1 MGQLLDRDQRALGFK
16 MGGWGDFGS
25 KWIEHGKTIAA
36 FGEIG
41 KGGKAQRPVASAPNP
56 WHAPDVTTSQ
66 TTAIPQPSLMDW
78 SLLAILLILW
88 GSAYGMTHIGVEV
101 LPPALL
107 VSARL
112 TIGAVVLGI
121 GVLVQ
126 RASLPDLTDLKS
138 WGVLAVIGATGT
150 LLPFL
155 LISTAQK
162 TVPSALAA
170 IYIAAAPLVVAILC
184 HFLVPGEKLNLKRAF
199 GVAVGFGGVCLLFA
213 PALLDTGIG
222 ATNLT
227 SQALLLLAAFL
238 YASTTVMIR
247 LVNPK
252 LHPVAMSFCFVTMA
266 AGFSVPFSVAAWPQE
281 AVAME
286 PRHVLAILG
295 LGVLAT
301 GLANLL
307 YVTTIR
313 RVGPIFM
320 TNVGNLAPFWSIF
333 VGAMAFGE
341 ALPATI
347 FAALAIMLVGV
358 WLVQRQGTK

>member
-1 MGQLLDRDQRALGFK
+1 VFIQQEKWTAPISPRIDQRCVVC
-16 MGGWGDFGS
+16 
-25 KWIEHGKTIAA
+25 
-36 FGEIG
+36 
-41 KGGKAQRPVASAPNP
+41 VASTANP
-56 WHAPDVTTSQ
+56 WHAHNVSTSP
-66 TTAIPQPSLMDW
+66 TLALPRPSFIDW
-78 SLLAILLILW
+78 SLLATLVILW
-88 GSAYGMTHIGVEV
+88 GSAYGMTHIGVEA

-112 TIGAVVLGI
+112 TIGAIVLGI
-121 GVLVQ
+121 GVIVQ
-126 RASLPDLTDLKS
+126 RASLPAFTDSKS
-138 WGVLAVIGATGT
+138 WAILGLIGATGT

-184 HFLVPGEKLNLKRAF
+184 HFLVPGEKLTAKRAF
-199 GVAVGFGGVCLLFA
+199 GVVVGFGGVCLLFA
-213 PALLDTGIG
+213 PALMDKGLG
-222 ATNLT
+222 ATPLM

-252 LHPVAMSFCFVTMA
+252 LHPVAMSFCFVSIA
-266 AGFSVPFSVAAWPQE
+266 AVFSIPFSVAAWPTE
-281 AVAME
+281 AIILE
-286 PRHVLAILG
+286 PRHILAILG

-301 GLANLL
+301 GLANML

-313 RVGPIFM
+313 RVGPIFL

-341 ALPATI
+341 ALPATT
-347 FAALAIMLVGV
+347 FAALAILLLGV